1 LVVGHNN
8 SHLAEEV
15 PVTRYRRIVLLLL
28 VAAAAALPATQ
39 HAPARQPAGSGELKL
54 LKPFEVGGTG
64 SWDYPLVDSAGR
76 RLYIARA
83 TRVMV
88 VDLDKG
94 TLLGEVEGVTG
105 AHGIAIV
112 PDRNLGFA
120 TAGKDNAVVV
130 FDLKTLKTVR
140 KIPTGKGPDA
150 ILYDPASKKVFAICH
165 GGGNLT
171 VIDPSNLEQSTA
183 SLDIGGALEAGVAD
197 GSGRIFV
204 NVEDK
209 NECVAIDSKQ
219 LKVIARW
226 KLGTGAT
233 PTGIAIDPV
242 RKRIF
247 VGCRSKHMV
256 ILDAENGKVL
266 ATLPI
271 GAGVD
276 GVVYDPEL
284 GALSANGKDANITVV
299 RENPPGTFSVV
310 QTVKTYPGAKTIAL
324 DPKTHQ
330 VYLPANVPG
339 AAGNTFGVAI
349 VGRDPEGKK

>member
-1 LVVGHNN
+1 LDVRRRHSPLAKEVAVIRHRWIVVPLF
-8 SHLAEEV
+8 LAV
-15 PVTRYRRIVLLLL
+15 VV
-28 VAAAAALPATQ
+28 ALPASQ
-39 HAPARQPAGSGELKL
+39 FAPARQPAGPGELKL
-54 LKPFEVGGTG
+54 LKPFQVGGTG
-64 SWDYPLVDSAGR
+64 GWDYPLVDSAGR

-88 VDLDKG
+88 LDLDKG
-94 TLLGEVEGVTG
+94 TLVGEVEGVTG
-105 AHGIAIV
+105 AHGVAV
-112 PDRNLGFA
+112 LPDRNLGFA

-130 FDLKTLKTVR
+130 FDLKTFKTIR
-140 KIPTGKGPDA
+140 KIPTGKNPDA
-150 ILYDPASKKVFAICH
+150 ILYDPASQKIFAICH
-165 GGGNLT
+165 TGGNLT
-171 VIDPSNLEQSTA
+171 VIDPANLEQATKSI
-183 SLDIGGALEAGVAD
+183 DVGGALEFGVAD
-197 GSGRIFV
+197 GAGRVFV

-226 KLGTGAT
+226 TLGKGAT
-233 PTGIAIDPV
+233 PTGLAIDPV
-242 RKRIF
+242 GKRLF

-256 ILDAENGKVL
+256 VLDSDTGKIL

-299 RENPPGTFSVV
+299 RENPPGTFAVV